1 MKTKLTNSL
10 NVATILV
17 LVVLTFVS
25 CGNKQQKTFSNDK
38 DVLEVKAPSSD
49 IHSVVFM
56 GDIKSV
62 KQHIVAG
69 TNLNAK
75 DQYGSTPLTIAVTF
89 GKTEIAKALI
99 LGGAD
104 LNLKNNEGSTALHT
118 ASFFCRT
125 EIVKVLL
132 EQGAD
137 KTLENNYGATALES
151 VASSFKE
158 VKPIYE
164 QIAKQL
170 GPLGLKLDFKFIEAT
185 RPVIADMLK

>member
-25 CGNKQQKTFSNDK
+25 CGNKQQKTLSNDK
-38 DVLEVKAPSSD
+38 DVSEVKAPSTD
-49 IHSVVFM
+49 IHSATFM

-62 KQHIVAG
+62 KQHIAAG
-69 TNLNAK
+69 SNLNAK
-75 DQYGSTPLTIAVTF
+75 DQYGSTPLIIAVTF
-89 GKTEIAKALI
+89 GKTEVAKALI

-137 KTLENNYGATALES
+137 KTLKNNYGATALES
-151 VASSFKE
+151 LVSSFNN

-170 GPLGLKLDFKFIEAT
+170 GPLGLKLDLEFIEAT